1 MTHDNDFYRREAED
15 IGREYADRDRDRARD
30 SRPRVV
36 SFENAELDATALT
49 DAVDVIAEGQQIA
62 KDGIRY
68 RVPGLIP
75 NYGMLGMS
83 VAYREGRE
91 DDVRA
96 SDGRGRGDRHGVSRP
111 DHHPGARAR
120 HLR

>member
-49 DAVDVIAEGQQIA
+49 DAVDVIAEGNRSRRTGFGIA
-62 KDGIRY
+62 C
-68 RVPGLIP
+68 
-75 NYGMLGMS
+75 
-83 VAYREGRE
+83 
-91 DDVRA
+91 
-96 SDGRGRGDRHGVSRP
+96 RGSFP
-111 DHHPGARAR
+111 ITACSA
-120 HLR
+120 